1 MKKEKIYSIV
11 FVILTIMLFLTILI
25 LSEPKDDFKP
35 LNQMH
40 MKKNQYKDGKKHGL
54 WKSYYSNGEVYYKG
68 NYKNGEAHGYWE
80 DYYSNGEAHGLR
92 EYSYYVQYN
101 KTLIKEFHL

>member
-35 LNQMH
+35 LNI
-40 MKKNQYKDGKKHGL
+40 KPNAYEKE
-54 WKSYYSNGEVYYKG
+54 SNK
-68 NYKNGEAHGYWE
+68 
-80 DYYSNGEAHGLR
+80 
-92 EYSYYVQYN
+92 
-101 KTLIKEFHL
+101 

>member
-35 LNQMH
+35 LNIKPNL
-40 MKKNQYKDGKKHGL
+40 MKKNQRNKDDKRHGF
-54 WKSYYSNGEVYYKG
+54 WESYYSNGEVYYKG

-80 DYYSNGEAHGLR
+80 D
-92 EYSYYVQYN
+92 SYYVQYN

>member
-1 MKKEKIYSIV
+1 
-11 FVILTIMLFLTILI
+11 
-25 LSEPKDDFKP
+25 
-35 LNQMH
+35 
-40 MKKNQYKDGKKHGL
+40 MKKNQRNKDGERDGL

-80 DYYSNGEAHGLR
+80 DYYSNGEAHGLNNFN
-92 EYSYYVQYN
+92 YIQYN

>member
-35 LNQMH
+35 LNISSVCKGKQ
-40 MKKNQYKDGKKHGL
+40 KTAGGYKWRYL
-54 WKSYYSNGEVYYKG
+54 
-68 NYKNGEAHGYWE
+68 
-80 DYYSNGEAHGLR
+80 
-92 EYSYYVQYN
+92 N
-101 KTLIKEFHL
+101 K